1 MVQPSQ
7 SKQIGVS
14 STFFE
19 NILYE
24 NILYK
29 KILYENILYENNYIC
44 FIRFKTI
51 SMIWFTDLE
60 ANKINV
66 IHLVNTDNLNKLA
79 VQFNTHKKRIHNE
92 KITQEIK
99 SIPIQLADF

>member
-7 SKQIGVS
+7 SKQIG

-44 FIRFKTI
+44 FIHED
-51 SMIWFTDLE
+51 S
-60 ANKINV
+60 
-66 IHLVNTDNLNKLA
+66 
-79 VQFNTHKKRIHNE
+79 KRY
-92 KITQEIK
+92 
-99 SIPIQLADF
+99 